1 MNDNEN
7 LKSEW
12 KLLVEFHSGKL
23 EIAKAKL
30 KQLEEG
36 TLTQFQ
42 FREKVSL
49 LANEKSAAFKQGW
62 KKIIENGMVENVCGI
77 LEECY
82 SSFLD
87 SNNVELEVNAK
98 DQLGEENSLKRQ
110 EFKFKVIKRLFEE
123 GSFGNEK
130 EEYGFEDFED
140 TAGGCDETAWNAGL
154 WVLTHNSQ

>member
-1 MNDNEN
+1 
-7 LKSEW
+7 
-12 KLLVEFHSGKL
+12 
-23 EIAKAKL
+23 
-30 KQLEEG
+30 
-36 TLTQFQ
+36 
-42 FREKVSL
+42 
-49 LANEKSAAFKQGW
+49 
-62 KKIIENGMVENVCGI
+62 
-77 LEECY
+77 
-82 SSFLD
+82 LD